1 MGGRCLG
8 RTVENCADEGSGKTG
23 LLAKVQ
29 RVRDLWSIRTIWPQL
44 FSRVRHGPDAYEEE
58 SQWRVGSKAGRG
70 GSETEKRPR
79 RSIGERSREYKS
91 QLNDGAVSELCETI
105 DPGPVRSDELSNESS
120 FHRQLRTH

>member
-1 MGGRCLG
+1 MVRM
-8 RTVENCADEGSGKTG
+8 RTRKNLSGEWDRR
-23 LLAKVQ
+23 Q
-29 RVRDLWSIRTIWPQL
+29 
-44 FSRVRHGPDAYEEE
+44 
-58 SQWRVGSKAGRG
+58 GRG

-91 QLNDGAVSELCETI
+91 QLNDGAVGELCETI